1 MKFNDKELEE
11 LITYA
16 EQLKVLAP
24 RTVYNEQLIR
34 DLFNNMKNKTKVS
47 EENLKYIQNNYIILD
62 IIGLGNCNKKLR
74 ERIDEYLDY

>member
-34 DLFNNMKNKTKVS
+34 DLFDNMKNKTKVS

-62 IIGLGNCNKKLR
+62 IIGLGNCNKKIKR
-74 ERIDEYLDY
+74 KN

>member
-34 DLFNNMKNKTKVS
+34 DLFDN
-47 EENLKYIQNNYIILD
+47 